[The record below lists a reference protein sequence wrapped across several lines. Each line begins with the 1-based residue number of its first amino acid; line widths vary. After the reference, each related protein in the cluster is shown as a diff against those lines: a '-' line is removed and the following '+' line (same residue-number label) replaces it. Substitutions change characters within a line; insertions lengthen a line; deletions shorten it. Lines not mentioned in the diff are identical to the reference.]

1 MKDCQSIINLTIQ
14 EKINFFCMDTSG
26 NRSKYTFMMCH
37 YPNILNEIENY
48 SLKYKLS
55 DLPFKEQC
63 YLFAHEIKEPPVNI
77 DGHPLIY
84 KNFSKGYSKQ
94 SFIIRKIPNIL
105 EELNYIFNSNS
116 QIGGRISQI
125 LLSNDYIQHKKL
137 LEEIT
142 SFADML
148 FPKLR
153 HRIWLYQ
160 NNINNIPK
168 CPVCDRF
175 VKFRE
180 THSEFASTCG
190 NKKCYIGTS
199 TMEILWL
206 DSLNIPKDYRNYWL
220 FHNGKSYI
228 VDGINLNDKIVY
240 EFYGDYW
247 HGNPNYYSPDGIN
260 QFTKKT
266 FGELYQ
272 KTIRRENELK
282 ELGYTLITKWENKKN
297 ERF

>member
-1 MKDCQSIINLTIQ
+1 MKDCQSIINLSIQ

-26 NRSKYTFMMCH
+26 NRSKFTFLMCH
-37 YPNILNEIENY
+37 YHEILNEIENY

-168 CPVCDRF
+168 FRCRYDKIEVKCIFKPAYFNDVFDHHPIRPVIDDLN
-175 VKFRE
+175 VVNSIDNSVSKLDPWHHNLRE
-180 THSEFASTCG
+180 IDIKEGIMVCYHYRIISQE
-190 NKKCYIGTS
+190 NNQKKL
-199 TMEILWL
+199 EQ
-206 DSLNIPKDYRNYWL
+206 NYWYIQKGYTCDDL
-220 FHNGKSYI
+220 MSSDHPEI
-228 VDGINLNDKIVY
+228 VDFTLKKKLISND
-240 EFYGDYW
+240 
-247 HGNPNYYSPDGIN
+247 
-260 QFTKKT
+260 
-266 FGELYQ
+266 
-272 KTIRRENELK
+272 
-282 ELGYTLITKWENKKN
+282 
-297 ERF
+297 

>member
-1 MKDCQSIINLTIQ
+1 
-14 EKINFFCMDTSG
+14 MDTSG
-26 NRSKYTFMMCH
+26 NRSKYTFMIRH
-37 YPNILNEIENY
+37 YPSILNEIENY
-48 SLKYKLS
+48 SLEYELFN
-55 DLPFKEQC
+55 LPFKEQC
-63 YLFAHEIKEPPVNI
+63 YLFAHDIKEPPVSA
-77 DGHPLIY
+77 DGYPLKY
-84 KNFSKGYSKQ
+84 KGFSKGYTKQ
-94 SFIIRKIPNIL
+94 SFIVRNNPNIL
-105 EELNYIFNSNS
+105 DELNDIFRKNS

-125 LLSNDYIQHKKL
+125 LLSNNYMQHKKL

-142 SFADML
+142 SFSDIL

-160 NNINNIPK
+160 NNISEIPK
-168 CPVCDRF
+168 CPVCDKY

-190 NKKCYIGTS
+190 NKKCYISTS
-199 TMEILWL
+199 TKEIKWL
-206 DSLNIPKDYRNYWL
+206 DSLNIPKEYRNYWL

-228 VDGINLNDKIVY
+228 VDGIDLDDKIIY

-247 HGNPNYYSPDGIN
+247 HGNPEYYSPDDIN
-260 QFTKKT
+260 QFNKKT
-266 FGELYQ
+266 FGVLYQ
-272 KTIRRENELK
+272 KTIQRENELK